1 MEEQEFNDEF
11 EAHKI
16 LMRHTR
22 SKVLSIYFSL
32 QDDVTPKYM
41 DAEDAVLHLIPIKYY
56 ESFFTF
62 QLLKDPLTK
71 KVINLS
77 RATLT

>member
-1 MEEQEFNDEF
+1 MRPEEFNEEF

-22 SKVLSIYFSL
+22 AKILSIYFSL
-32 QDDVTPKYM
+32 QDNATPNYM
-41 DAEDAVLHLIPIKYY
+41 DAEDAVLHLIPIEYY
-56 ESFFTF
+56 ESFFSF

-71 KVINLS
+71 KVMNLT
-77 RATLT
+77 RASL